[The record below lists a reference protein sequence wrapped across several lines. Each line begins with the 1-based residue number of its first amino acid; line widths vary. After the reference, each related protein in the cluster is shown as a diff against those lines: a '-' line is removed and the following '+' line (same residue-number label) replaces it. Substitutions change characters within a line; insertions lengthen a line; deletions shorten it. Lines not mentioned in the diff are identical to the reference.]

1 MEISYSKFPN
11 QMFLNMEDA
20 IKLIKKLSISC
31 DPDKP
36 KRPLLDSR
44 YPNLCLIFDQFTIED
59 LEVNATFTTRHFLKK
74 LQLTKDQFAQLMA
87 YASDNLVKINAFI
100 DSPYIS
106 KYQMDE
112 VWDLGSQHQTI
123 CSFPQVMSGTTFIAN
138 IGGMLGLCIGFSF
151 ISLVEVFFFASNFIL
166 AYFRLRNN

>member
-1 MEISYSKFPN
+1 MRAIEKSTYVSGTSSIFFAFSCYTQRVLGLSY
-11 QMFLNMEDA
+11 FLRGQAIWAKILNTEDT

-31 DPDKP
+31 DPGKP

-44 YPNLCLIFDQFTIED
+44 YPNLCLIFDQITIED
-59 LEVNATFTTRHFLKK
+59 LEVNATFTTRHFFKK
-74 LQLTKDQFAQLMA
+74 LKLTKDQNAQLMA

-112 VWDLGSQHQTI
+112 VWDLWSQHQTI
-123 CSFPQVMSGTTFIAN
+123 C
-138 IGGMLGLCIGFSF
+138 
-151 ISLVEVFFFASNFIL
+151 FFFPRWCQIQLS
-166 AYFRLRNN
+166 

>member
-1 MEISYSKFPN
+1 MQNPLKVGRWSVEKSSGKQCLTKCTRQENAVEISNSKFPN
-11 QMFLNMEDA
+11 QMFLNTEDV

-44 YPNLCLIFDQFTIED
+44 YPNLCPIFDQITIED
-59 LEVNATFTTRHFLKK
+59 LEVNATFTTRHLLKK
-74 LQLTKDQFAQLMA
+74 LKLTKDQDAQFMA

-100 DSPYIS
+100 DSPYVS

-112 VWDLGSQHQTI
+112 VWDLWSQHQTK
-123 CSFPQVMSGTTFIAN
+123 C
-138 IGGMLGLCIGFSF
+138 FS
-151 ISLVEVFFFASNFIL
+151 SS
-166 AYFRLRNN
+166 R